1 MPWEEH
7 FMKHGALANLD
18 VWALA
23 DAHVISM
30 SVMLT
35 STIMPTSF
43 TTFRLQCEAAMC
55 GCRLAVRFHCGVSA

>member
-23 DAHVISM
+23 DAHVI
-30 SVMLT
+30 LHD
-35 STIMPTSF
+35 
-43 TTFRLQCEAAMC
+43 R
-55 GCRLAVRFHCGVSA
+55 